1 MALLPVAEAMAD
13 LVGAM
18 VLLAVVVTDHLA
30 VVVTDHLVV
39 VAMADLVVAMADLV
53 VVAMVLLVPPMVLLM
68 VSATLVPAVEAKV
81 LFLLEAQI
89 LPNSTRR
96 PKLLLIRR
104 SSWLLFLSLPRKLLF
119 PPTVNVFLTA
129 AQVLPMVDPVPLRL
143 LVLAMVALVQ
153 LMVALAL
160 VQLTVAL
167 ALVQPMVAPVL
178 QRLFVLPTADLLLAP
193 MVALVQ

>member
-1 MALLPVAEAMAD
+1 MALLPVAVAMAD

-18 VLLAVVVTDHLA
+18 VLLAVVVTDHLF
-30 VVVTDHLVV
+30 
-39 VAMADLVVAMADLV
+39 VVAMADLV

-81 LFLLEAQI
+81 LFLLVAQI
-89 LPNSTRR
+89 LPNLASR

-104 SSWLLFLSLPRKLLF
+104 SRWLLFLSLPRKLLF

-143 LVLAMVALVQ
+143 LVL
-153 LMVALAL
+153 
-160 VQLTVAL
+160 
-167 ALVQPMVAPVL
+167 PMVDPVPL
-178 QRLFVLPTADLLLAP
+178 RL
-193 MVALVQ
+193 LV

>member
-1 MALLPVAEAMAD
+1 MALLPVTVAMAD

-18 VLLAVVVTDHLA
+18 
-30 VVVTDHLVV
+30 VTDHLVV
-39 VAMADLVVAMADLV
+39 VAMADLVVTMVHLV

-81 LFLLEAQI
+81 LFLMVAQI
-89 LPNSTRR
+89 LPNLTRR

-104 SSWLLFLSLPRKLLF
+104 SSWLLF

-129 AQVLPMVDPVPLRL
+129 AQVLPMV
-143 LVLAMVALVQ
+143 ALVQ

-160 VQLTVAL
+160 V
-167 ALVQPMVAPVL
+167 
-178 QRLFVLPTADLLLAP
+178 
-193 MVALVQ
+193 